1 MRMKTLVYYGP
12 WDLRVEERPMPRAE
26 APKHVVVRV
35 WHTGICG
42 TDLGIATGRYTARP
56 GVIMGHESVGEVVE
70 VGGEVDDLAVGSAVV
85 INPTY
90 FCDAC
95 AMCRTGR
102 ENHCMR
108 KRETEAGVSADG
120 LFAEYY
126 LTSREFVYPIPA
138 GADPLTVVL
147 SEPLSCAM
155 TGVNRL
161 TLRPQLRAAVLGAG
175 PMGVLYAA
183 LLAQR
188 GLSGVLVES
197 SQARAERVQELGAS
211 HWQVVES
218 LSAAVERFQDGRSGP
233 ASLDVVVDTTGALLT
248 ESLPLLNPGGQLLLV
263 GLSGGTASIDPA
275 WIADNSIQVLGS
287 IDSLGSFGDAVEL
300 LARKSLGVERLV
312 TAELPLEEYA
322 EAFSLLGV
330 ELADRR
336 RIAPAGHVK
345 VCLSLGEQASQ
356 A

>member
-1 MRMKTLVYYGP
+1 MKALVYHGP
-12 WDLRVEERPMPRAE
+12 WDLRVEERPEPRAKG
-26 APKHVVVRV
+26 PKDVVIRV
-35 WHTGICG
+35 GRTGICG
-42 TDLGIATGRYTARP
+42 TDLGIATGCYTAKS

-70 VGGEVDDLAVGSAVV
+70 VGRQVDDLTVGTAVV

-108 KRETEAGVSADG
+108 KHETEAGVSADG

-126 LTSREFVYPIPA
+126 LTSREFVYPIPVA
-138 GADPLTVVL
+138 VDPLDVVL

-183 LLAQR
+183 LLAQQ
-188 GLSGVLVES
+188 GLAGVIVES
-197 SQARAERVQELGAS
+197 SRARAERVRELGVR
-211 HWQVVES
+211 HWPVVES
-218 LSAAVERFQDGRSGP
+218 LSTGVAQLQDGRSGP
-233 ASLDVVVDTTGALLT
+233 AGLDVVVDTTGVLTT

-263 GLSGGTASIDPA
+263 GLSGGKAVVDPA
-275 WIADNSIQVLGS
+275 WIADNSIQLLGS

-300 LARKSLGVERLV
+300 LARRSLGVGRLV
-312 TAELPLEEYA
+312 TAELPLEEYV
-322 EAFSLLGV
+322 EAFSLVGV
-330 ELADRR
+330 DLRNQR
-336 RIAPAGHVK
+336 RIAPTGHLK
-345 VCLSLGEQASQ
+345 VCLSI
-356 A
+356 